1 MDNFHYQCHY
11 CGKHYTPKRRYKQL
25 FCSSSCRV
33 NAFNKSRKKALGTP
47 ATNLKNDPKN
57 PIQVDKMSWA
67 GVGNAVVGTLA
78 TNTVTNIFTKEEN
91 RPATKK
97 DVREII
103 AALKQRYFI
112 IKNLKPNTDGS
123 LSYFDIQTS
132 TIIYFKPNNK
142 ATYGS
147 L

>member
-11 CGKHYTPKRRYKQL
+11 CGKQYTPRRRYKQL
-25 FCSSSCRV
+25 FCSNSCRV
-33 NAFNKSRKKALGTP
+33 NSFNK
-47 ATNLKNDPKN
+47 NKNKSLDIPSTKLTTDTHK
-57 PIQVDKMSWA
+57 PVQIEKISWA
-67 GVGNAVVGTLA
+67 GVGNSAAGTLA
-78 TNTVTNIFTKEEN
+78 TNAITHIFTKEEN

-112 IKNLKPNTDGS
+112 VKNLKPNFDGS
-123 LSYFDIQTS
+123 IPYFDIQTS
-132 TIIYFKPNNK
+132 TITYFKQNNK
-142 ATYGS
+142 TVYGS